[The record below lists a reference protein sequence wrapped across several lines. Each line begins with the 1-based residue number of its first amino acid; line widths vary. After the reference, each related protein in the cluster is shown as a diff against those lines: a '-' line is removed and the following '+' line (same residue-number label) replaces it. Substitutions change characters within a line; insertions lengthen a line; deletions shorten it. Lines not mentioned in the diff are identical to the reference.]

1 MGEQETGAMAK
12 FGPSVSTGTATA
24 GLVLLYAEPFRQMPP
39 VLVLERGTNVIG
51 REAPANLIV
60 PVNAVSRTH
69 AEIVWERGGWSLR
82 DRGSTNGTLVDGLR
96 VTDTRLER
104 GQEVR
109 FGDAIY
115 KFVDAD
121 AEQYARYRLDGT
133 LSPGKAR
140 LCPDRGELVGGY
152 QMDRIAAEVDRI
164 ATSPISVLL
173 LGESGTGKEVV
184 AREVHRR
191 SGRQGQFRAVNCA
204 AIPENLFESE
214 LFGYKRGA
222 FSGADRDKQGIL
234 RAAHEGTL
242 LLDEIGDMP
251 LDAQAKLLRVLQ
263 SKEMYPLGT
272 TLPETVD
279 VRVVC
284 ATHRDLKRLEHEDR
298 FRPDLFAR
306 LNEYQLRLPPLRDRK
321 EDVYLLFQTFLAR
334 HGRPDLAV
342 SFLFMA
348 GLMNYD
354 FPYNVRELE
363 ACAKRAIALAEGP
376 VLDAPLLPEPIR
388 EAMAG
393 YGRATSHNEPS
404 LHPVPN
410 RHGTPTEAELRALLA
425 EHEGNVAAVGR
436 AVGKARMQIHRWV
449 ERYAIDLDD
458 YRGASSAGAASSA
471 GRQQRDGDGDG
482 GRDGDAD

>member
-1 MGEQETGAMAK
+1 MAEAETGAMAK
-12 FGPSVSTGTATA
+12 FGPSAPLGSQAA
-24 GLVLLYAEPFRQMPP
+24 GLVLLYATQFRVLPP
-39 VLVLERGTNVIG
+39 VFRLTRGVNVVG
-51 REAPANLIV
+51 REAPADLVV
-60 PVNAVSRTH
+60 PVNAVSRNH

-82 DRGSTNGTLVDGLR
+82 DRESTNGTLVDGHR
-96 VTDTRLER
+96 TMEARLEH

-109 FGDAIY
+109 FGDAIF
-115 KFVDAD
+115 KFVDRD
-121 AEQYARYRLDGT
+121 AELFGRYRLDGT
-133 LSPGKAR
+133 MMPATTRLSRDGS
-140 LCPDRGELVGGY
+140 ELLGGF
-152 QMDRIAAEVDRI
+152 QMDRIAAEVERI

-184 AREVHRR
+184 AREIHRH
-191 SGRQGQFRAVNCA
+191 SGRKGPFRAVNCA
-204 AIPENLFESE
+204 AIPENLLESE

-263 SKEMYPLGT
+263 SKEVYPLGAT
-272 TLPETVD
+272 APETVD

-284 ATHRDLKRLEHEDR
+284 ATHRDLKRLEHEER

-321 EDVYLLFQTFLAR
+321 EDAYQLFRAFLAR

-348 GLMNYD
+348 GLLHYD

-363 ACAKRAIALAEGP
+363 ACAKRAIALAEGL
-376 VLDAPLLPEPIR
+376 VLDTPLLPEPIR
-388 EAMAG
+388 EEMVG
-393 YGRATSHNEPS
+393 YGSAPS
-404 LHPVPN
+404 ADEHSIHPLPQ
-410 RHGTPTEAELRALLA
+410 RHGAPNEAELRALLSQY
-425 EHEGNVAAVGR
+425 EGNVAAVGR
-436 AVGKARMQIHRWV
+436 ALGKARMQIHRWV

-458 YRGASSAGAASSA
+458 YRGGAPES
-471 GRQQRDGDGDG
+471 
-482 GRDGDAD
+482 

>member
-1 MGEQETGAMAK
+1 MAEAETGAMAK
-12 FGPSVSTGTATA
+12 FGPSDPSGSETA
-24 GLVLLYAEPFRQMPP
+24 GLVLLYASAFQALPPAFR
-39 VLVLERGTNVIG
+39 LARGANVIG
-51 REAPANLIV
+51 RESPADVVV
-60 PVNAVSRTH
+60 PVNAVSRVH

-82 DRGSTNGTLVDGLR
+82 DRGSTNGTLVDGHRTLEA
-96 VTDTRLER
+96 RLEH

-109 FGDAIY
+109 VGDAIF
-115 KFVDAD
+115 KFVDQD
-121 AEQYARYRLDGT
+121 AELFGRYRLDGT
-133 LSPGKAR
+133 MAPGTVR
-140 LCPDRGELVGGY
+140 FSREGSELVGGY
-152 QMDRIAAEVDRI
+152 QMDRIAAEVERI
-164 ATSPISVLL
+164 ATSPISVVL

-184 AREVHRR
+184 AREIHRH
-191 SGRQGQFRAVNCA
+191 SGRKGQFRAVNCA

-263 SKEMYPLGT
+263 SKEVYPLGAT
-272 TLPETVD
+272 APEVVD
-279 VRVVC
+279 VRVVS

-321 EDVYLLFQTFLAR
+321 EDVYQLLRAFLAR
-334 HGRPDLAV
+334 HGRPDLEV

-348 GLMNYD
+348 GILHYD

-376 VLDAPLLPEPIR
+376 ILDTPLLPEPIR
-388 EAMAG
+388 EEMED
-393 YGRATSHNEPS
+393 YGHAPRSGEPS
-404 LHPVPN
+404 THPSPQ
-410 RHGTPTEAELRALLA
+410 RLGAPTEAELRALLSQ
-425 EHEGNVAAVGR
+425 HEGNVAAVGR
-436 AVGKARMQIHRWV
+436 ALGKARMQIHRWV

-458 YRGASSAGAASSA
+458 YRGGA
-471 GRQQRDGDGDG
+471 R
-482 GRDGDAD
+482 